1 MYNVKL
7 NKDMYL
13 SAILDYALNVKEIAK
28 FGIKINKYI
37 NSGVLLMDLKTM
49 EKNQSKR
56 YCEILLE
63 HII

>member
-1 MYNVKL
+1 
-7 NKDMYL
+7 MYL

-49 EKNQSKR
+49 RENQSKR